1 MNGTNHESRR
11 NPMLTEGRWGAEV
24 ALMANLF
31 PAFRPFTKEGF
42 VGFHGLLQGPCSG
55 RTYAVI
61 IRAPIDR
68 YPDFPPAVYLN
79 PKPEP
84 THCDRDGQLDICVQW
99 KPIRHTFTKILFIVV
114 AYIRDFDDKEN

>member
-11 NPMLTEGRWGAEV
+11 NPMLTEPRWEAEV
-24 ALMANLF
+24 ALVAERF

-61 IRAPIDR
+61 IWAPIDR
-68 YPDFPPAVYLN
+68 YPALPPAVYIN
-79 PKPEP
+79 PMPEP
-84 THCDRDGQLDICVQW
+84 THYHLDRQLDICTEW
-99 KPIRHTFTKILFIVV
+99 RPARHCFATRLLIVV
-114 AYIRDFDDKEN
+114 GYIREFDGKEN